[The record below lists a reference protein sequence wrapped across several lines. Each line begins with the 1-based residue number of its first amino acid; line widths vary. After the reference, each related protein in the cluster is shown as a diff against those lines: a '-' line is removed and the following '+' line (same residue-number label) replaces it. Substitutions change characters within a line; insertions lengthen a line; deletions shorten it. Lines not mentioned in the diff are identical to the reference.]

1 MRYSTGNA
9 TKLATGTGNVLVP
22 TDPGTGPVPVR
33 YHGTVSTSGC
43 YEAPSVRGEAD
54 DQCATIHS
62 LSRLNEALIVCL
74 IENHK
79 RTRGTKQTRHETYKS
94 PRKSNDRLSTSTAFT
109 NM

>member
-74 IENHK
+74 IETTKEHEAQTNT
-79 RTRGTKQTRHETYKS
+79 TRNVQKPT
-94 PRKSNDRLSTSTAFT
+94 
-109 NM
+109 

>member
-9 TKLATGTGNVLVP
+9 PKLATGTGNVLVP

-33 YHGTVSTSGC
+33 VPW
-43 YEAPSVRGEAD
+43 YEHVGVLRGSERQREAD